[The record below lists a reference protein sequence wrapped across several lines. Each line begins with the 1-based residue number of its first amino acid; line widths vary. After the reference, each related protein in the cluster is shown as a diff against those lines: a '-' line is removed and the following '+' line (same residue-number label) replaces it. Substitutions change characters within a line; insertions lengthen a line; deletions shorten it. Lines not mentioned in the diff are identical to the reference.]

1 MESGANVAADVH
13 DDIAFT
19 AHFKTW
25 AIFSARKSI
34 CRSILAQ
41 FSALLL
47 ELPFQTKNILK
58 YSAHLPQHKIKYIS
72 YLH

>member
-19 AHFKTW
+19 SHFKTW
-25 AIFSARKSI
+25 AIFSAHKSI
-34 CRSILAQ
+34 RRSILAQ

-47 ELPFQTKNILK
+47 ELSFQTRK
-58 YSAHLPQHKIKYIS
+58 HTKIFS
-72 YLH
+72 PFTTA

>member
-1 MESGANVAADVH
+1 MESGANVATDVH

-34 CRSILAQ
+34 HRSILAQ

-47 ELPFQTKNILK
+47 ELPFQTKK
-58 YSAHLPQHKIKYIS
+58 HTKIFS
-72 YLH
+72 PFTTA